1 MDVYRRITKDLKK
14 FEKKQVFQQTMLKH
28 AAVRTEPRAMCRYD
42 VQICDFCVCVVLAGR
57 DVWLDMFVR

>member
-1 MDVYRRITKDLKK
+1 
-14 FEKKQVFQQTMLKH
+14 MLKH